1 MFLSF
6 LSFTF
11 NYDFGTLDA
20 NNNYSCNALRI
31 INIVCVFL
39 RLALFLVNLNPAM
52 RVSGISILAFG
63 VTVII
68 LGFTACCCIGCDGC
82 ETCRDSIGKFLIN
95 VGLLDGQYHI
105 YL

>member
-1 MFLSF
+1 MF

-39 RLALFLVNLNPAM
+39 RSCL
-52 RVSGISILAFG
+52 VSGESKSSYENI
-63 VTVII
+63 
-68 LGFTACCCIGCDGC
+68 
-82 ETCRDSIGKFLIN
+82 RDLHLSYWCHSDHTWLHC
-95 VGLLDGQYHI
+95 LLLYWM
-105 YL
+105 